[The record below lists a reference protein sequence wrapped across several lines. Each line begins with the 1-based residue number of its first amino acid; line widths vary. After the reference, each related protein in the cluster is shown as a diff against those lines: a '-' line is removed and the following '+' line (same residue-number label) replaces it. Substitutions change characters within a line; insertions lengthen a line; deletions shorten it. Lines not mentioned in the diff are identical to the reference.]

1 MRMRAETSTNR
12 ECNAGTWEGEKNA
25 PVRWNASKIKLIA
38 KMDMR
43 IETVRNRKLAV
54 WTSVVAQEQSNK
66 VDLRLRSR
74 ICASISVSRRQIN
87 DNKNKPLTFQRSH
100 SPVSLELMA
109 FCLEP
114 RSLCCPPTLFS
125 LIEIVN
131 N

>member
-1 MRMRAETSTNR
+1 MGGHGKGKN
-12 ECNAGTWEGEKNA
+12 NA
-25 PVRWNASKIKLIA
+25 PVRWNVSKIKLIA

-43 IETVRNRKLAV
+43 NETVRNRKLAV
-54 WTSVVAQEQSNK
+54 WTSIVAQEQSNK
-66 VDLRLRSR
+66 VNLRICSR
-74 ICASISVSRRQIN
+74 ICASISVSRHSQIN